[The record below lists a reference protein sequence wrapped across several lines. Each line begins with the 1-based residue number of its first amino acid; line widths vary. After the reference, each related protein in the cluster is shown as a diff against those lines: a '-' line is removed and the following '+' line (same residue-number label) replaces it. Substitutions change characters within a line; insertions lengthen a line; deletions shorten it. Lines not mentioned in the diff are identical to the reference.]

1 VDGKFSRVCVSILY
15 VCVFTYTYV
24 VHIDIYVHIH
34 IQTRLARA
42 ALGDGS
48 WNIDNNDKEN
58 EARAADRVRAL
69 ITVGAIH
76 KPPAGDAA
84 STCVTRGELLY
95 SDLYVW
101 WNTCLRKI
109 TLLIIIV
116 LCTFI
121 RCSILFR

>member
-1 VDGKFSRVCVSILY
+1 MHLSI
-15 VCVFTYTYV
+15 
-24 VHIDIYVHIH
+24 HIVYIDHIISYVHIH
-34 IQTRLARA
+34 DIYRLARA

-48 WNIDNNDKEN
+48 WDIDNTET
-58 EARAADRVRAL
+58 ESEIRAADRVRAL

-101 WNTCLRKI
+101 WNTCLSKI

-121 RCSILFR
+121 RGPILFG

>member
-1 VDGKFSRVCVSILY
+1 MCVSLHIY
-15 VCVFTYTYV
+15 D
-24 VHIDIYVHIH
+24 VHIDIICLHHDIY
-34 IQTRLARA
+34 RLARA

-84 STCVTRGELLY
+84 STCVTRGKLY
-95 SDLYVW
+95 CAQI
-101 WNTCLRKI
+101 NMFGGIHICLSKI
-109 TLLIIIV
+109 SLLIGRASCRERV
-116 LCTFI
+116 
-121 RCSILFR
+121 